1 MLLLQWGN
9 ICSESCWHYRS
20 KCQVVLVSFCRC
32 PQRTC
37 QTCRMM
43 QILVETFVQGCAGI
57 SLLHPI
63 FGSSGNNIQSGGW
76 CEQQVTEDVLPKG
89 PPPFPGRQYMSCSGH
104 VSLGMCELVFCRMWI
119 TRGVCKFSLCTQ
131 GSLYVRLECSTKY
144 IPVNFLFDF
153 ASSLLPLYRVKR
165 AARKS
170 GSFGVGRG
178 CPWDHRP

>member
-1 MLLLQWGN
+1 MSSGVGFFLQMSPKDMPN
-9 ICSESCWHYRS
+9 LQDDADACRN
-20 KCQVVLVSFCRC
+20 FCARV
-32 PQRTC
+32 
-37 QTCRMM
+37 CRD
-43 QILVETFVQGCAGI
+43 IPTA
-57 SLLHPI
+57 SI